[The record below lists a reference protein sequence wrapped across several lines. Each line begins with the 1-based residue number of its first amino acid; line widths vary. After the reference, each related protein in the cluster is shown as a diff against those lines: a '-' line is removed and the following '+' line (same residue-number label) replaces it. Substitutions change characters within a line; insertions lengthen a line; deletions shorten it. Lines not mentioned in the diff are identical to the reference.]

1 MMPVS
6 ERIFSHA
13 KWRKSDTVAGCVQF
27 LKNEQESHA
36 RRLYTLPIRERR
48 NAMMPHLHLECG
60 DPLQM
65 VNNNLRRTEDYI
77 SVCGWCGKI
86 LVGNDWLGVG
96 EAIGKLQLLD
106 LSLLPRLTHGL
117 CCSCRVDMEKEIE
130 DFKVRHNDT
139 MGR

>member
-1 MMPVS
+1 M
-6 ERIFSHA
+6 
-13 KWRKSDTVAGCVQF
+13 K
-27 LKNEQESHA
+27 
-36 RRLYTLPIRERR
+36 
-48 NAMMPHLHLECG
+48 PHLLKECV
-60 DPLQM
+60 DPLHM
-65 VNNNLRRTEDYI
+65 LNRNLRRTDEYI

-117 CCSCRVDMEKEIE
+117 CCSCKVDMEKEIE
-130 DFKVRHNDT
+130 EVKMRPNHA